1 MGFQFPCYS
10 LTPSWHHVA
19 RHIKLYKC
27 IIFFCRKLLPKN
39 KKNKKQGKQKKNKTK
54 TTNRNFR

>member
-19 RHIKLYKC
+19 RHIKLQMYH
-27 IIFFCRKLLPKN
+27 FLLWEVIT
-39 KKNKKQGKQKKNKTK
+39 KKKKKKQGKQ
-54 TTNRNFR
+54 